1 MLLRHAGTRR
11 RHDGYCVTYGAPV
24 NGTLESAHH
33 GGQSTNHYTAALQPS
48 KPLLYEYRTHHD
60 ASIGAGFAR
69 ITVNSTALFAI
80 PLHVGK

>member
-1 MLLRHAGTRR
+1 MLLRHVGTRR
-11 RHDGYCVTYGAPV
+11 RHDGHCVTYGAPV

-33 GGQSTNHYTAALQPS
+33 GGQSTNHYTAALRPS
-48 KPLLYEYRTHHD
+48 KPLLYEHRMHHD

-69 ITVNSTALFAI
+69 TAVNSTTLFAI